1 MLVDNLILTKSLGKG
16 SFGEVFLTKKVK
28 GTELYATKR
37 MDRAD
42 YEKPDNH
49 KRLINEISIL
59 KALKHPNII
68 RLIEVKKTKS
78 HIYIV
83 TEFCNGGDLS
93 GTLNTYMKIYQ
104 KPFSEEIVQ
113 HFMRQILSALNY
125 LHRNHIIHRD
135 LKLENILLNFPTKE
149 DKTNLNLL
157 KAQAKLIDF
166 GFATK
171 LRIQYGNITNTIL
184 GTPSNME
191 PHMLRNMEKHQPL
204 INGYNEKVDIWSLGT
219 ICYEMLVGHKPFNG
233 KSMDEL
239 FQKVKNG
246 TYSLPLSLSKEVVSF
261 INGMLQQDPNKRLT
275 ANQLLYHDFLRK
287 HPSQFQSVDVRE
299 IGSIGPGGVINMKS
313 NTQPT
318 VTIGNDEMELWGI
331 FTQPGRYLPGV
342 GGQNVTQVQPVM
354 QLPVQQYTY
363 MTPQQQ
369 NYYVNPSVMAGW

>member
-1 MLVDNLILTKSLGKG
+1 MQYFLDDLLLVKTIGKG
-16 SFGEVFLTKKVK
+16 NFGEVFLTQRK
-28 GTELYATKR
+28 GTKELYATKKMER
-37 MDRAD
+37 RV
-42 YEKPDNH
+42 YEKPPLLN
-49 KRLINEISIL
+49 RLYNEVQILRMIN
-59 KALKHPNII
+59 HPNIVKFI
-68 RLIEVKKTKS
+68 DLKKTQNSYYLITEYINGDSLTSNLKKYMS
-78 HIYIV
+78 HY
-83 TEFCNGGDLS
+83 G
-93 GTLNTYMKIYQ
+93 
-104 KPFSEEIVQ
+104 KPFPEDIVQ
-113 HFMRQILSALNY
+113 YLMKQIVSALQY
-125 LHRNHIIHRD
+125 LHFNKIIHRD
-135 LKLENILLNFPTKE
+135 LKLDNILVNFPSE
-149 DKTNLNLL
+149 YDKNSLNMM
-157 KAQAKLIDF
+157 KAVVKIIDF
-166 GFATK
+166 GFATQLNK
-171 LRIQYGNITNTIL
+171 QLTYTAL
-184 GTPSNME
+184 GTPTNMDPVILE
-191 PHMLRNMEKHQPL
+191 NIKTGIPNA
-204 INGYNEKVDIWSLGT
+204 GYNEQVDIWSLGT

>member
-1 MLVDNLILTKSLGKG
+1 
-16 SFGEVFLTKKVK
+16 
-28 GTELYATKR
+28 
-37 MDRAD
+37 
-42 YEKPDNH
+42 
-49 KRLINEISIL
+49 
-59 KALKHPNII
+59 
-68 RLIEVKKTKS
+68 
-78 HIYIV
+78 
-83 TEFCNGGDLS
+83 
-93 GTLNTYMKIYQ
+93 
-104 KPFSEEIVQ
+104 
-113 HFMRQILSALNY
+113 
-125 LHRNHIIHRD
+125 
-135 LKLENILLNFPTKE
+135 
-149 DKTNLNLL
+149 
-157 KAQAKLIDF
+157 
-166 GFATK
+166 
-171 LRIQYGNITNTIL
+171 
-184 GTPSNME
+184 
-191 PHMLRNMEKHQPL
+191 
-204 INGYNEKVDIWSLGT
+204 
-219 ICYEMLVGHKPFNG
+219 MLVGHKPFNG